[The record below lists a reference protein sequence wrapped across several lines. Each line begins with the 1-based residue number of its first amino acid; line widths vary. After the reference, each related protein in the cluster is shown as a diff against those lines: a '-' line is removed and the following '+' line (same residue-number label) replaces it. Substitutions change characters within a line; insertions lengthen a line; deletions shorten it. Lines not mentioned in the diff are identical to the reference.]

1 MLDWHKEML
10 SHLAMI
16 VSKQYL
22 CIPKQFDKM
31 EIALRTAYSDEFSL
45 NKERSSHND
54 LTDALRLACNEI
66 NLHQHYFLMNYLVS
80 FSLFLICL
88 FSHILG
94 SNRG

>member
-1 MLDWHKEML
+1 ML

-45 NKERSSHND
+45 NKERSSHID
-54 LTDALRLACNEI
+54 LTDALRLTCK
-66 NLHQHYFLMNYLVS
+66 LYKMK
-80 FSLFLICL
+80 
-88 FSHILG
+88 
-94 SNRG
+94 